1 MRDRFIFKIL
11 TPAQWRNFQ
20 LNEQFL
26 GSPVDLEDGYIHMS
40 RASQLKATL
49 DKWYADH
56 QHVTILE
63 VDSQLINTGL
73 KYEISRGGAEF
84 PHLFAALPLK
94 AIGNIWE
101 ISAKDRQYSLP
112 SDLKAN

>member
-11 TPAQWRNFQ
+11 TLAQWSDFQ

-26 GSPVDLEDGYIHMS
+26 GSPVDLDDGYIHMS

-56 QHVTILE
+56 QHVILLE
-63 VDSQLINTGL
+63 VDSQTINSEL
-73 KYEISRGGAEF
+73 KYEMSRGGAEF

-94 AIGNIWE
+94 ACLLYTSPSPRDKRQSRMPS
-101 ISAKDRQYSLP
+101 SA
-112 SDLKAN
+112 